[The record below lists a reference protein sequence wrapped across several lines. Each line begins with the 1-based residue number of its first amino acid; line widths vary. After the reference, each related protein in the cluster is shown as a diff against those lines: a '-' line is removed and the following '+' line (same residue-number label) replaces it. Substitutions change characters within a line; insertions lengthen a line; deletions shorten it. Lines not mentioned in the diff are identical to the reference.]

1 MRFAIPVAGGKL
13 AAHFGHCEQFALIDV
28 NEESGDVDGT
38 ELVQAPEH
46 EPGLLPRWLA
56 QKGVQVVIAGGMGR
70 RAMGL
75 FAESGIKV
83 AVGAPAE
90 SPESLAASYL
100 QGTLKSGENVCDH

>member
-1 MRFAIPVAGGKL
+1 MRIAIPVAEGKL
-13 AAHFGHCEQFALIDV
+13 AVHFGHCEQFALIDV
-28 NEESGDVDGT
+28 DEESGDIQGT

-56 QKGVQVVIAGGMGR
+56 QKGVGLVIAGGMGR

-75 FAESGIKV
+75 FAESGIRV

-90 SPESLAASYL
+90 APEELAKQFLAGSLVT
-100 QGTLKSGENVCDH
+100 GDNVCDH